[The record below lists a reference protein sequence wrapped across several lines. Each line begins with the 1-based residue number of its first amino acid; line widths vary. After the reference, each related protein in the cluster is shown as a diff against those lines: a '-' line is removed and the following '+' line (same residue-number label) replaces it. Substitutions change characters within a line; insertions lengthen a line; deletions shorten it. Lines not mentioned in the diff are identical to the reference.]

1 MKKDLRSIMK
11 NSGDSPMPE
20 PNRENI
26 DSINRLVGQYSSMST
41 DELFNEI
48 NKGRASGRISD
59 ADIDNLHHLIGPMLP
74 PEQQRRLSEIIQKLG
89 KSGN

>member
-11 NSGDSPMPE
+11 NSGDSPIPE

-59 ADIDNLHHLIGPMLP
+59 ADIDNLHRLIGPMLP